1 MGMTDCVR
9 RVGTH
14 GRLTIP
20 EPSRMTST
28 RHPAH
33 AAIRK
38 NPTTTASPATTTGI
52 RHGRPSR
59 RTRLGNPMCAR
70 FSAASA
76 AP

>member
-9 RVGTH
+9 RVGTQ
-14 GRLTIP
+14 GRLTMP
-20 EPSRMTST
+20 EPSRITST

-38 NPTTTASPATTTGI
+38 NAITTASPATTTGI
-52 RHGRPSR
+52 RQGRPSR

-70 FSAASA
+70 LRAASA